1 MTSTDQTILR
11 NKEKDSINFEPNVQF
26 HSSWIAVLP
35 TETDHLRKKRIEV
48 TSCRYLEIYIYRF
61 YFKHSYGE
69 QLILKVIPHEY
80 RL

>member
-1 MTSTDQTILR
+1 MTSTDHTILR
-11 NKEKDSINFEPNVQF
+11 NKEKDSINFEPNFQF
-26 HSSWIAVLP
+26 HSSCIAGLP

-61 YFKHSYGE
+61 YFKRSCGE
-69 QLILKVIPHEY
+69 QLILEVIPHEY